1 MKRRDMTRV
10 ERRRSLV
17 EMNLTG
23 DSKPG
28 LRVGRSGCASL
39 FGRIL
44 LAVALLAAA
53 AAHLG

>member
-1 MKRRDMTRV
+1 MD
-10 ERRRSLV
+10 
-17 EMNLTG
+17 LTG